1 MKFKVSAKD
10 LAIFGVFCIFL
21 LYFSAIA
28 VLNVF
33 SLINDGI
40 FYGLSPFEAFTGKY
54 VVGTLLVFFA
64 VIVAIFFSVSSSI
77 FERKNGF
84 GLELG
89 NKEEKGYSRWLKE
102 KEMKKAYKVVKVGV
116 KDESAPAGGIV
127 LINNGK
133 DMWVDD
139 GEYHTLVIGVTGS
152 GKTSAVVDPLT
163 YSLVKHGESMVFTDP
178 KGEIYKDHA
187 ELLKARGYKIIVLNF
202 RDPQLGNAWNPLTLP
217 YKLYK
222 EGNVDKAIE
231 LVDDVAS
238 NIVKDK
244 QAQDPF
250 WQNSSADYFAGCA
263 LGLLE
268 DAKEEEVNL
277 NSISLMTTVGEDKF
291 GAGSTYIQEYF
302 KMKGE
307 QSSAYT
313 FASNTINSPTETK
326 GGILSTF
333 RQKIRIFSSRENLSE
348 MLSYSD
354 FNMRDIGKEKTAVFM
369 IIHDEKTTYHA
380 LATIFIKQCYETLIS
395 VAQENGGKLPVRTNF
410 ILDEFANMPALKDVT
425 TMVTAARSRLI
436 RFTFIIQNFAQLNDV
451 YGKDD
456 AETIRSNCGNLIYIL
471 TTELAALEEISKLC
485 GEVKS
490 KKDDKTESHP
500 LVTISDLQK
509 MKMNEVII
517 LRNRQHPFKTQL
529 VQAYT
534 VDWGSSSFGKAEL
547 YTREKKEIQLFDVIE
562 FVKVRKR
569 SKMGI
574 DEKNGN
580 PMGGGV
586 PSFASLA
593 SGGFGG
599 MGTPPKIPTFEEFM
613 AARNAQKN
621 AAAQAKNGNQAPQVN
636 PLTGGMPSPLGE
648 SSIPK
653 KPQMP
658 TFDVDDLVKRID
670 AKIAEL
676 EAQEKAEEEAKKNG
690 GVIPPTGN
698 KEAIPTSPNIVPPIN
713 MTAPQSAPVNNSTI
727 PSPSDIL
734 NGNLTN
740 QTPVSTTQNTPT
752 INVDASAKVQEVKA
766 EPVSNLGFNPFNDE
780 TKAHENKFVDKD
792 IIDGIEEPIETTPVK
807 APSIPQVA
815 DKNEPL
821 SSGIPAGNFEE
832 LMKKN
837 EPTMPEEKPSI
848 MIENPID
855 TSSSAPVM
863 PKEPIIDPPLQGIV
877 DPLQNKTVEQPITE
891 VVNTQAPSMEVP
903 KEPLTS
909 APVEPT
915 VVTPVQADRV
925 EAPKDPVGEEPI
937 INTVEHENITP
948 VSPVS
953 ENSLQ
958 GNVPVQEVA
967 PNVATPPTPNVAPVT
982 PSVTAP
988 IEGNVAPAPVQAPVE
1003 QPTVVP
1009 PAQTGNS
1016 NQTAV
1021 NQTGQVSDD
1030 AFFDDFFEND

>member
-1 MKFKVSAKD
+1 MKLKVSGKD
-10 LAIFGVFCIFL
+10 LTMFGIFCVFL

-33 SLINDGI
+33 TLLNDGE
-40 FYGLSPFEAFTGKY
+40 FYGLSPFEAFSGKY
-54 VVGTLLVFFA
+54 IFATLLVFFA
-64 VIVAIFFSVSSSI
+64 VIIAIFFSVSSSI
-77 FERKNGF
+77 FERKGGIGF
-84 GLELG
+84 EIGE
-89 NKEEKGYSRWLKE
+89 KEDKGYSRWLKE
-102 KEMKKAYKVVKVGV
+102 KEMKKAYKVFRVGV
-116 KDESAPAGGIV
+116 KDETAPAGGIV
-127 LINNGK
+127 LINDGK
-133 DMWVDD
+133 NMWVDD

-187 ELLKARGYKIIVLNF
+187 ELLKARGYKIVVLNF
-202 RDPQLGNAWNPLTLP
+202 RDPQMGNAWNPLTLP

-231 LVDDVAS
+231 LVDDVAN

-277 NSISLMTTVGEDKF
+277 NSIGYMTTVGEEKF
-291 GAGSTYIQEYF
+291 GAGSTYIKEYF
-302 KMKGE
+302 TMKGE

-534 VDWGSSSFGKAEL
+534 VDWGTSQFGKAEL
-547 YTREKKEIQLFDVIE
+547 YSREKKEIQLFDVKE

-574 DEKNGN
+574 DGKAGA
-580 PMGGGV
+580 PGGA
-586 PSFASLA
+586 PDFASLA
-593 SGGFGG
+593 SGGFGNMAGGG
-599 MGTPPKIPTFEEFM
+599 MPTPPRIPTFEEFM
-613 AARNAQKN
+613 AARNGNKPPQAQ
-621 AAAQAKNGNQAPQVN
+621 PTEV
-636 PLTGGMPSPLGE
+636 
-648 SSIPK
+648 PK

-658 TFDVDDLVKRID
+658 SFDVDDLVKRID

-690 GVIPPTGN
+690 GSIPDKKDIGAPSTPSISSPISETVKPDIEGSSSMPKITSNDSPTMPSIN
-698 KEAIPTSPNIVPPIN
+698 TMADLNIEPPKKEEVK
-713 MTAPQSAPVNNSTI
+713 
-727 PSPSDIL
+727 SDA
-734 NGNLTN
+734 N
-740 QTPVSTTQNTPT
+740 
-752 INVDASAKVQEVKA
+752 INVNMVESASIQEVKA
-766 EPVSNLGFNPFNDE
+766 EPVGNDLAFNPFNNDSKPME
-780 TKAHENKFVDKD
+780 SKFIDKD
-792 IIDGIEEPIETTPVK
+792 IIDSVETPIETAPITAPVIEPGPK
-807 APSIPQVA
+807 EVKSPDN
-815 DKNEPL
+815 DKIEK
-821 SSGIPAGNFEE
+821 FED
-832 LMKKN
+832 
-837 EPTMPEEKPSI
+837 I
-848 MIENPID
+848 MNR
-855 TSSSAPVM
+855 ANPVM
-863 PKEPIIDPPLQGIV
+863 PEAKPSVMISNPIGTESAPQMPESPIIAPPKETSLEDTQLLEPIDVSKIDNDSTIETLEAKPL
-877 DPLQNKTVEQPITE
+877 PLESSISSFPGNQ
-891 VVNTQAPSMEVP
+891 
-903 KEPLTS
+903 TS
-909 APVEPT
+909 
-915 VVTPVQADRV
+915 
-925 EAPKDPVGEEPI
+925 I
-937 INTVEHENITP
+937 
-948 VSPVS
+948 PVS
-953 ENSLQ
+953 E
-958 GNVPVQEVA
+958 
-967 PNVATPPTPNVAPVT
+967 PNVVINNQ
-982 PSVTAP
+982 SS
-988 IEGNVAPAPVQAPVE
+988 
-1003 QPTVVP
+1003 
-1009 PAQTGNS
+1009 TGS
-1016 NQTAV
+1016 NQPS
-1021 NQTGQVSDD
+1021 ND
-1030 AFFDDFFEND
+1030 AFFDDFFDND

>member
-1 MKFKVSAKD
+1 MKLKVSGKD
-10 LAIFGVFCIFL
+10 LVMFGIFCVFL
-21 LYFSAIA
+21 LYFSAVA

-33 SLINDGI
+33 TLLNDGE

-54 VVGTLLVFFA
+54 IFATLLVFFA
-64 VIVAIFFSVSSSI
+64 VIIAIFFSVSSSI
-77 FERKNGF
+77 FERKGGLGF
-84 GLELG
+84 EIGE
-89 NKEEKGYSRWLKE
+89 KEDKGYSRWLKE
-102 KEMKKAYKVVKVGV
+102 KEMKKASKVFKVGV
-116 KDESAPAGGIV
+116 KDETASAGGIV
-127 LINNGK
+127 LINDGK
-133 DMWVDD
+133 NMWVDD
-139 GEYHTLVIGVTGS
+139 SEYHTLVIGVTGS

-187 ELLKARGYKIIVLNF
+187 ELLKARGYKIVVLNF
-202 RDPQLGNAWNPLTLP
+202 RDPQMGNAWNPLTLP

-231 LVDDVAS
+231 LVDDVAN

-277 NSISLMTTVGEDKF
+277 NSIGYMTTVGEEKF
-291 GAGSTYIQEYF
+291 GAGSTYIKEYF
-302 KMKGE
+302 TMKGE

-534 VDWGSSSFGKAEL
+534 VDWGASNFGKAEL
-547 YTREKKEIQLFDVIE
+547 YSREKKEIQLFDIKE

-574 DEKNGN
+574 DGKPGTS
-580 PMGGGV
+580 PMGGGA
-586 PSFASLA
+586 PDFSSLV
-593 SGGFGG
+593 GGGLGNMGG
-599 MGTPPKIPTFEEFM
+599 SMQTPPRIPTFEEFM
-613 AARNAQKN
+613 AARNANKP
-621 AAAQAKNGNQAPQVN
+621 PQ
-636 PLTGGMPSPLGE
+636 PTEM
-648 SSIPK
+648 PK
-653 KPQMP
+653 KTQMP

-690 GVIPPTGN
+690 GVKPTETPNIPNASDKAMPS
-698 KEAIPTSPNIVPPIN
+698 ITSPSGISMPEIKPQISSDSQTVDKPIMPNINTMADLNVGLPK
-713 MTAPQSAPVNNSTI
+713 MDI
-727 PSPSDIL
+727 PKNEP
-734 NGNLTN
+734 N
-740 QTPVSTTQNTPT
+740 
-752 INVDASAKVQEVKA
+752 INVNMVESASIQEVKA
-766 EPVSNLGFNPFNDE
+766 EPVVDNLSFNPFNNDSKPME
-780 TKAHENKFVDKD
+780 SKFIDKD
-792 IIDGIEEPIETTPVK
+792 IIDDIQTPIETSPITAPVIESEPK
-807 APSIPQVA
+807 EPRVQQPERIERFEDLMNRA
-815 DKNEPL
+815 DPV
-821 SSGIPAGNFEE
+821 
-832 LMKKN
+832 
-837 EPTMPEEKPSI
+837 MPEGKPSV
-848 MIENPID
+848 MINNPID
-855 TSSSAPVM
+855 V
-863 PKEPIIDPPLQGIV
+863 
-877 DPLQNKTVEQPITE
+877 KTEI
-891 VVNTQAPSMEVP
+891 PSMP
-903 KEPLTS
+903 
-909 APVEPT
+909 
-915 VVTPVQADRV
+915 
-925 EAPKDPVGEEPI
+925 EEPI
-937 INTVEHENITP
+937 IAPPRVPSLDDTQLLEPIDVASISSLDKKEPTSIPSQQPNVVINNQGISSTNGDKP
-948 VSPVS
+948 VS
-953 ENSLQ
+953 NNQ
-958 GNVPVQEVA
+958 
-967 PNVATPPTPNVAPVT
+967 
-982 PSVTAP
+982 
-988 IEGNVAPAPVQAPVE
+988 I
-1003 QPTVVP
+1003 
-1009 PAQTGNS
+1009 S
-1016 NQTAV
+1016 N
-1021 NQTGQVSDD
+1021 D
-1030 AFFDDFFEND
+1030 AFFDDFFDND

>member
-1 MKFKVSAKD
+1 MKLKVSAKD
-10 LAIFGVFCIFL
+10 LTIFGIFCVFL

-33 SLINDGI
+33 SLMNDGN
-40 FYGLSPFEAFTGKY
+40 FYGLAPFEAFTGKY
-54 VVGTLLVFFA
+54 IVSTLLVFFA
-64 VIVAIFFSVSSSI
+64 VLIAIFFSVSSSI
-77 FERKNGF
+77 FERKSGIGF
-84 GLELG
+84 EIGT
-89 NKEEKGYSRWLKE
+89 KEEKGYSRWLKE
-102 KEMKKAYKVVKVGV
+102 KEMKKAPKVYRVGV
-116 KDESAPAGGIV
+116 KDETATAGGIV
-127 LINNGK
+127 LINDGK
-133 DMWVDD
+133 NMWVDD
-139 GEYHTLVIGVTGS
+139 SEFHTLVIGVTGS

-202 RDPQLGNAWNPLTLP
+202 RDPQMGNAWNPLTLP
-217 YKLYK
+217 YRLYK

-231 LVDDVAS
+231 LVDDVAN

-250 WQNSSADYFAGCA
+250 WQNSSSDYFAGCT

-268 DAKEEEVNL
+268 DAKEEEVHL
-277 NSISLMTTVGEDKF
+277 NSIGYMTTVGEDKF
-291 GAGSTYIQEYF
+291 GAGSNYIQEYF

-313 FASNTINSPTETK
+313 FASNTINSPAETK

-333 RQKIRIFSSRENLSE
+333 RQKIRLFSSRENLSE

-534 VDWGSSSFGKAEL
+534 VDWGSSQYGKAEL
-547 YTREKKEIQLFDVIE
+547 YRREKKEIKLFDIIE

-574 DEKNGN
+574 DEKNGL
-580 PMGGGV
+580 PGGGFGGAAGGGA

-621 AAAQAKNGNQAPQVN
+621 AANNNTANNLGAPSGIPNMGQ
-636 PLTGGMPSPLGE
+636 PAPSAIP
-648 SSIPK
+648 PK

-658 TFDVDDLVKRID
+658 SFDVDDLVKRID

-690 GVIPPTGN
+690 GVIPN
-698 KEAIPTSPNIVPPIN
+698 KEIQPSPITNNGNGV
-713 MTAPQSAPVNNSTI
+713 TQPQVNNSANMEVREIPKTQTI
-727 PSPSDIL
+727 PSPEDVL
-734 NGNLTN
+734 KGNLTN
-740 QTPVSTTQNTPT
+740 QAPVSVPSEPVVNMVEPT
-752 INVDASAKVQEVKA
+752 SIQEVKA
-766 EPVSNLGFNPFNDE
+766 EPVSNLGFNPFNSDE
-780 TKAHENKFVDKD
+780 QVKENKFIDKD
-792 IIDGIEEPIETTPVK
+792 IIETVEEQVPTTPVK
-807 APSIPQVA
+807 APSIPEV
-815 DKNEPL
+815 KTEPISS
-821 SSGIPAGNFEE
+821 SSGTVQSFEE
-832 LMKKN
+832 LMRKN
-837 EPTMPEEKPSI
+837 EPIMPEAKPSI
-848 MIENPID
+848 MIENQID
-855 TSSSAPVM
+855 ATRAPVL
-863 PKEPIIDPPLQGIV
+863 PTEPVIAPPLQGIT
-877 DPLQNKTVEQPITE
+877 DPLNTNNQETGNLTPQINNVPEIPVPSSDISKPTVNIEENKSLETPAIVPTIEPVELTPTNNVSSQGINVQGPASEPVKQNIEQVVPSEPVAPVEAKPNDLNTP
-891 VVNTQAPSMEVP
+891 VNSSEQSPVP
-903 KEPLTS
+903 KENLT
-909 APVEPT
+909 
-915 VVTPVQADRV
+915 
-925 EAPKDPVGEEPI
+925 
-937 INTVEHENITP
+937 
-948 VSPVS
+948 
-953 ENSLQ
+953 
-958 GNVPVQEVA
+958 
-967 PNVATPPTPNVAPVT
+967 
-982 PSVTAP
+982 
-988 IEGNVAPAPVQAPVE
+988 
-1003 QPTVVP
+1003 QP
-1009 PAQTGNS
+1009 
-1016 NQTAV
+1016 
-1021 NQTGQVSDD
+1021 VSDD